1 MNPSTYTVDLKL
13 AMDTTVFNEG
23 VYPSF
28 SLRCAAPRPP
38 ATAGSEGPTRSVP
51 SPLAAPAPLTVGA
64 PPCGSTP
71 LTKSP
76 SRLVWRFPQRSQAAR
91 SLLTWV
97 SPPTPRSPR
106 RGAAWPGLPAFQM
119 EGSWWPVLTSSPEQ
133 GSLCA
138 RRMCV
143 FLGCVCRLL
152 MTLGRVSGVGRSDA
166 QETRC
171 VAFAGPEFACLC
183 HR

>member
-1 MNPSTYTVDLKL
+1 MNPSTYTVDMKL

-97 SPPTPRSPR
+97 SPPPPLPGRRRGAPR

-119 EGSWWPVLTSSPEQ
+119 EGSWWPVLTSSPVQ
-133 GSLCA
+133 GY
-138 RRMCV
+138 CV
-143 FLGCVCRLL
+143 RGERVCFWD
-152 MTLGRVSGVGRSDA
+152 VSVVCS
-166 QETRC
+166 
-171 VAFAGPEFACLC
+171 
-183 HR
+183 